1 MRASHSIRWL
11 AAAIFVSAA
20 MQSPLYA
27 QTPLS
32 DWLGAPGAAKFLTV
46 QGNVSILKDTQ
57 AWAANIGGW
66 VQPRQEIV
74 TGHDGY
80 AILQVSDGSRFEVFP
95 NSRVLLDG
103 QPLETTRATL
113 APGYVGF
120 YLIEAQMPSLVN
132 SGTAE
137 LRLEVAGRASNSV
150 RVYIEP

>member
-1 MRASHSIRWL
+1 MKL
-11 AAAIFVSAA
+11 PLDVAAPAIFV
-20 MQSPLYA
+20 
-27 QTPLS
+27 
-32 DWLGAPGAAKFLTV
+32 D
-46 QGNVSILKDTQ
+46 
-57 AWAANIGGW
+57 
-66 VQPRQEIV
+66 R
-74 TGHDGY
+74 
-80 AILQVSDGSRFEVFP
+80 DGSP
-95 NSRVLLDG
+95 MLLDGNSGVLLDAMNPARSGARLQILATGLGRVNPEWPTGLEAPLEDPPAVVAPIRVLLDG